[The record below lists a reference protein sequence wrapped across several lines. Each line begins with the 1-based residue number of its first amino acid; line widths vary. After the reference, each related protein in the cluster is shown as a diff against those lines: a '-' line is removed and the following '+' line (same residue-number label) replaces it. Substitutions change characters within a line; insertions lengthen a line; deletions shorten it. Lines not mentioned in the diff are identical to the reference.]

1 MAFNPC
7 LARIRRQAVVLN
19 APAGK
24 GILRGF
30 QKPISRDYGIG
41 SEIYLPHKSFCGEGR
56 SCALDRWS
64 RVPRAPMQLQQC
76 GGRACNC
83 RAYGA

>member
-1 MAFNPC
+1 MTFNPC

-30 QKPISRDYGIG
+30 QKPISRDYGTG
-41 SEIYLPHKSFCGEGR
+41 PGFYLPHKSRCSEGNIHT
-56 SCALDRWS
+56 LDR
-64 RVPRAPMQLQQC
+64 RGRKARAPIGLQQWRV
-76 GGRACNC
+76 RACNC
-83 RAYGA
+83 R